1 MKKTRDFSF
10 KSILLVTL
18 SAVFLFHSLAIFE
31 IGLLQRLENDA
42 YAARLQLTMPNTLD
56 ERIVIIDIDEKS
68 LAEVGRWPWR
78 RDVVGRLVNELFEHQ
93 QIATMGFDVVFAE
106 PDGSGSVL
114 IEALPEHTPEDIR
127 ASLVA
132 RLDHDAQFAQALTGR
147 NVVLGYYF
155 KEISDDQPN
164 VGLLPKPAFPGFAFD
179 FPLPVRQ
186 ATGYGANLAV
196 LQKAAKQGGHF
207 NPQVDDD
214 GIVRKV
220 SLLIAYE
227 GNYYA
232 SLSLAVAKAYLKQ
245 PIETI
250 FAEGVGVSENYVG
263 LEQLSLGKKF
273 IPVDNQVRALIPYRG
288 KSGSFRYV
296 SASDVLNGRL
306 ATGSLAGKIVLLGTS
321 APGLLDLR
329 ATPVEPVYPGVEI
342 HANLIAGILD
352 GTIKERPAWAAGAEL
367 IILLFIVLMVVFF
380 LPSSPLSSTLLTA
393 LAMLLVLAFNLW
405 LWTSA
410 HLVLNLATPVLMLL
424 VLYLVHMAYGF
435 FVESRN
441 KQLLSMR
448 FGQYVPPELVSEM
461 SANPEDYSLEGE
473 SKQLTVLFSDV
484 RGFTT
489 ISEGL
494 SAKELATLMNEYLT
508 PMTRIIHQHRG
519 TIDKYMG
526 DAIMAFWG
534 APLDD
539 KDHARHAVRCA
550 LSMLVELKSVN
561 ERFVAK
567 GWPEIKIGI
576 GLNSGIM
583 TVGNMG
589 SSFRMAYTVMG
600 DEVNLGSRLEGITK
614 EYGVA
619 LIVSQHTKDQAPE
632 FVYRELDRVRVK
644 GKALPITIYEPLGLA
659 EDLSTKQFASLT
671 LFNALLEAYR
681 NQEWLIALNYY
692 EQLISEHESHPV
704 YELYRERI
712 EHYMSMP
719 PPANWDGVYTFT
731 TK

>member
-1 MKKTRDFSF
+1 MKKIRKLSF
-10 KSILLVTL
+10 KHFLLVCL
-18 SAVFLFHSLAIFE
+18 SVVFILHSLDSFE
-31 IGLLQRLENDA
+31 IGLLKRLENDA
-42 YAARLQLTMPNTLD
+42 YDARMRLTMPNTLD

-78 RDVVGRLVNELFEHQ
+78 RDVVGRLVNALFDHQ
-93 QIATMGFDVVFAE
+93 HIDTLGFDVVFAE
-106 PDGSGSVL
+106 PDSSGSDL
-114 IEALPEHTPEDIR
+114 LKALPEHTPEDVR
-127 ASLVA
+127 ESLFK
-132 RLDHDAQFAQALTGR
+132 RLDHDAYFAQSLTGR

-155 KEISDDQPN
+155 KEITDDQPN
-164 VGLLPKPAFPGFAFD
+164 FGLLPKPAFPGFAFD

-196 LQKAAKQGGHF
+196 LQKQAKQGGHF

-214 GIVRKV
+214 GVVRKV

-232 SLSLAVAKAYLKQ
+232 SLSLAVAKAHLKQ

-250 FAEGVGVSENYVG
+250 FAQGVGVSQNYVG
-263 LEQLSLGKKF
+263 LEQLSLGKKL

-288 KSGSFRYV
+288 KSGSFRYI

-306 ATGSLAGKIVLLGTS
+306 VAGSLAGKIALLGTS

-329 ATPVEPVYPGVEI
+329 STPVEPVYPGVEI

-352 GTIKERPAWAAGAEL
+352 GMIKERPAWAAGAEL
-367 IILLFIVLMVVFF
+367 IILLLIMLMIVFF
-380 LPSSPLSSTLLTA
+380 LPSSPLSSTLITA
-393 LAMLLVLAFNLW
+393 LAILMLLAFNLW
-405 LWTSA
+405 LWIA
-410 HLVLNLATPVLMLL
+410 EHLVLNIATPLLMLL
-424 VLYLVHMAYGF
+424 LLYLVYMAYGF

-448 FGQYVPPELVSEM
+448 FGQYVPPELVTEM
-461 SANPEDYSLEGE
+461 SANPENYSFEGE

-484 RGFTT
+484 RGFTS

-494 SAKELATLMNEYLT
+494 SAKELAALMNEYLT
-508 PMTRIIHQHRG
+508 PMTRVIHRYRG

-534 APLDD
+534 APLED
-539 KDHARHAVRCA
+539 KNHARNAIRCA

-561 ERFVAK
+561 KHFIAK
-567 GWPEIKIGI
+567 GWPEIKMGI
-576 GLNSGIM
+576 GLNTGIM
-583 TVGNMG
+583 MVGNMG

-619 LIVSQHTKDQAPE
+619 LLVSQQTKDEAPE
-632 FVYRELDRVRVK
+632 FVYRELDKVRVK
-644 GKALPITIYEPLGLA
+644 GKTLPVTIYEPLGMA
-659 EDLSTKQFASLT
+659 EDLSTKQLAALA
-671 LFNALLEAYR
+671 LFNELLIAYR
-681 NQEWLIALNYY
+681 NQDWLIALGSYQ
-692 EQLISEHESHPV
+692 QLNSEHESQRL

-712 EHYMSMP
+712 EHYMSEP

-731 TK
+731 IK

>member
-18 SAVFLFHSLAIFE
+18 SAVFLLHSLAIFD

-78 RDVVGRLVNELFEHQ
+78 RDVVGRLVNELFDHQ

-106 PDGSGSVL
+106 PDSSGIAL
-114 IEALPEHTPEDIR
+114 IEALPEHTPEEIR
-127 ASLVA
+127 ASLVT

-232 SLSLAVAKAYLKQ
+232 SLSLAIAKAHLKQ

-250 FAEGVGVSENYVG
+250 FAQGVGVSQNYVG
-263 LEQLSLGKKF
+263 LEQLSLGNKF
-273 IPVDNQVRALIPYRG
+273 IPVDSQVRALIPYRG

-306 ATGSLAGKIVLLGTS
+306 AAGSLAGKIVLLGTS

-329 ATPVEPVYPGVEI
+329 ATPVGPVYPGVEI

-352 GTIKERPAWAAGAEL
+352 GTIKERPAWAAGAEF

-393 LAMLLVLAFNLW
+393 LAMLIVLVFNLW
-405 LWTSA
+405 LWLLEY
-410 HLVLNLATPVLMLL
+410 LVLNLATPLMLLL
-424 VLYLVHMAYGF
+424 VLYLVHVAYGF

-441 KQLLSMR
+441 KQLLSLR
-448 FGQYVPPELVSEM
+448 FGQYVPPELVTEM
-461 SANPEDYSLEGE
+461 SANPEHYSLEGE

-484 RGFTT
+484 RGFTS

-508 PMTRIIHQHRG
+508 PMTRIIHQYRG

-539 KDHARHAVRCA
+539 KDHARHAVYCA
-550 LSMLVELKSVN
+550 LSMLIELKSVN
-561 ERFVAK
+561 ERFLAK

-576 GLNSGIM
+576 GLNTGIM

-619 LIVSQHTKDQAPE
+619 LLVSQHTKDEAPE
-632 FVYRELDRVRVK
+632 FIYREIDRVRVK
-644 GKALPITIYEPLGLA
+644 GKELPITIYEPLGLI
-659 EDLSTKQFASLT
+659 EDLSQELLSCLDLYNRLLT
-671 LFNALLEAYR
+671 AYR
-681 NQEWLIALNYY
+681 NRDWLGALAYCEEIIRDY
-692 EQLISEHESHPV
+692 GTHRL
-704 YELYRERI
+704 YELYRERAQ
-712 EHYMSMP
+712 HYLHKP
-719 PPANWDGVYTFT
+719 PSSDWDGVYTFT